1 MKNIGRMESLK
12 LLRIGCAPYVWGKDK
27 IHARRVVDGCHGC
40 SFEKHEGAKCCEM
53 KAYCMAHCRP
63 DRTPVIFV
71 IE

>member
-1 MKNIGRMESLK
+1 MKYLKYLKIGA
-12 LLRIGCAPYVWGKDK
+12 IPYAWGINV
-27 IHARRVVDGCHGC
+27 IHARKATNGCHGC

-53 KAYCMAHCRP
+53 KEYCMAHCRP